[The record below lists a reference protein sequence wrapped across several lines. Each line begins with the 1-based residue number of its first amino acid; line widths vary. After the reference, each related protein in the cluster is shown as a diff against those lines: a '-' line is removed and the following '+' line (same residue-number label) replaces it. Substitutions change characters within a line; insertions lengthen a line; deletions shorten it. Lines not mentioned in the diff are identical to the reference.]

1 LVASCRFQ
9 QFWLEADAADLKSA
23 DGSRRETWRMCE
35 SASYELIEY
44 AEENGLDEQ
53 RKKIGA
59 SARRLGLCFAQQML
73 ADDKRKVPR
82 SIRVIIDSVITEALS
97 DSGTAKRHSK

>member
-53 RKKIGA
+53 RKKIEPPP
-59 SARRLGLCFAQQML
+59 
-73 ADDKRKVPR
+73 ADLVYVSHNKCWPT
-82 SIRVIIDSVITEALS
+82 ISVRCPGQSE
-97 DSGTAKRHSK
+97 